1 MENHEVITL
10 NRELIRLTPILEILD
25 RVRKLFLTSQKEEE
39 NTCTIYR
46 ELGTILRLLG
56 INILKLKRCREY
68 KDIVHILEEL
78 KQILLQVAL
87 TVKRGNINILENQD
101 ITNKIRNLLEIE
113 YVIKTRIREL
123 EEGLRR
129 YM

>member
-39 NTCTIYR
+39 NTCTICR